1 MSSHLRSSF
10 MLPPRLLL
18 ASLILLSLGLS
29 VQAQGDPFGGPDPFG
44 TATPAANAA
53 ANEQPVDSS
62 PLTRQLLE
70 HSSRGA
76 VQKAMAIASL
86 ARTGRWA
93 EANQLLSGATAL
105 DTPTLATMF
114 KEIGPALFFRMK
126 QSDQLS
132 DAAKS
137 ALDQMAS
144 AATASAESSARL
156 REAIDG
162 LDAASSDT
170 RLASSRALIRGGT
183 MAVAELAAAAVSPA
197 PTAPREIIL
206 RALIEFDDF
215 GVSALQQ
222 LALYGQPDTRTRALQ
237 ALGWIDRKGNLPAF
251 VSALHGKNASQSEKQ
266 TAMRQLERLSNNL
279 PTLGASIQILE
290 EDFLRR
296 RAEANETDNDDRTTL
311 VWNVAEDGQTVSAQ
325 PTTTMLAAY
334 RDVADAGARLH
345 RLKGL
350 PAELDSA
357 VLSSDLAYRLMV
369 DPDWGDTEQIDEI
382 RQTYETATAPPALS
396 AALGESTKSD
406 DHPATIGLL
415 RLIDTANA
423 TEQDRVTLLT
433 SYGAKPTPLVMAAN
447 HSIPQVRYEAAN
459 IAAALAEQVP
469 YAGSSMVRKT
479 LAEMTSLGDQ
489 PTAILVETRPEV
501 VIRVETILSKL
512 GYATCV
518 VHSVRQL
525 QRIIDRG
532 GDIRLILSKI
542 ELSDLPPVEMVDLV
556 RRTARGRNLPILFYG
571 PEDPALMWKRWNA
584 PTVLTEMPSSAA
596 GLYDVLD
603 TVRRNRRL
611 PALTVIDRQHYRD
624 TAELKPSS

>member
-1 MSSHLRSSF
+1 MSSHLRLSF
-10 MLPPRLLL
+10 MLPLRFLL
-18 ASLILLSLGLS
+18 ASLLLLSLGLS
-29 VQAQGDPFGGPDPFG
+29 VQAQGDPFGGPNPFG
-44 TATPAANAA
+44 TSAPAASAA
-53 ANEQPVDSS
+53 ADEQPVDSS

-70 HSSRGA
+70 HSGRGP
-76 VQKAMAIASL
+76 VQKAMAISSL

-105 DTPTLATMF
+105 DTPTLATMY

-144 AATASAESSARL
+144 AATASAESIARL

-162 LDAASSDT
+162 LDAASVDT
-170 RLASSRALIRGGT
+170 RLAASRTLIRGGT
-183 MAVAELAAAAVSPA
+183 MAVAELAAAAVSPS
-197 PTAPREIIL
+197 PSAPREIIL
-206 RALIEFDDF
+206 RALIEFDTF

-222 LALYGQPDTRTRALQ
+222 LALYGQPDIRNRALQ

-251 VSALHGKNASQSEKQ
+251 VSALYGKNASEAEKQ
-266 TAMRQLERLSNNL
+266 TAMRQLERLSDKI
-279 PTLGASIQILE
+279 PTLGTAIEILE
-290 EDFLRR
+290 EDFLRLR
-296 RAEANETDNDDRTTL
+296 TEANRTDNDDHTTL
-311 VWNVAEDGQTVSAQ
+311 IWSVGEDGRTVEAQ

-334 RDVADAGARLH
+334 RDVANAGARLD
-345 RLKGL
+345 RLEGL
-350 PAELDSA
+350 PAELESA
-357 VLSSDLAYRLMV
+357 VLTSDLAYRLIV
-369 DPDWGDTEQIDEI
+369 DPDWGDAEQINEI
-382 RQTYETATAPPALS
+382 RQAYGPAVAPVALS
-396 AALGESTKSD
+396 AALAASTRSD

-423 TEQDRVTLLT
+423 TDEDRAALLT
-433 SYGAKPTPLVMAAN
+433 SDGAKPTPLVMAAN
-447 HSIPQVRYEAAN
+447 HSIPQVRYEAASVV
-459 IAAALAEQVP
+459 ASLAGQAP

-518 VHSVRQL
+518 VQSVREL
-525 QRIIDRG
+525 QRVIDRG

-556 RRTARGRNLPILFYG
+556 RRTSRGRNLPILFYG
-571 PEDPALMWKRWNA
+571 PEDPALMWKRWDA
-584 PTVLTEMPSSAA
+584 PTVVTKMPSSAA

-603 TVRRNRRL
+603 AVRRNRRL
-611 PALTVIDRQHYRD
+611 PTLTVIDRQHYRD
-624 TAELKPSS
+624 TAEQKPAS